1 MMIVLLRHADPLPN
15 PDDGLSPD
23 GITRA
28 KLLATMLANSGVTQA
43 YCSDALRTAQTL
55 KPLKSKLGAT
65 LTITEVDGSAEEHS
79 EAIAQAVEALPAE
92 TTVVVVS
99 HSDTV
104 PMIIEKLGGGAVAPI
119 GPKQFD
125 KLFILSLPGASA
137 GPLLLRY

>member
-15 PDDGLSPD
+15 PDNGLSSD
-23 GITRA
+23 GIKRA
-28 KLLATMLANSGVTQA
+28 QLLATMLASSGVTQA

-55 KPLKSKLGAT
+55 EPLKIKLGAA
-65 LTITEVDGSAEEHS
+65 LAITKVAGGAAQHS
-79 EAIAQAVEALPAE
+79 EAIAQAVKALPPE
-92 TTVVVVS
+92 TTVAVVS

-104 PMIIEKLGGGAVAPI
+104 PMIIEKLGGGTVAPI

-125 KLFILSLPGASA
+125 KLFILSLPGASG

>member
-15 PDDGLSPD
+15 PDNGLSPD
-23 GITRA
+23 GIKRA
-28 KLLATMLANSGVTQA
+28 QLLATMLANSGATKA

-55 KPLKSKLGAT
+55 EPLKSKLGAA
-65 LTITEVDGSAEEHS
+65 LTITEVGGDAKAHS
-79 EAIAQAVEALPAE
+79 EAVAQAVKALPPE
-92 TTVVVVS
+92 TTAVIVS

-104 PMIIEKLGGGAVAPI
+104 PMIIEKLGGKAVGPI

>member
-15 PDDGLSPD
+15 PDNGLSPD
-23 GITRA
+23 GIKRA
-28 KLLATMLANSGVTQA
+28 KLLATMLADSGVTQA

-55 KPLKSKLGAT
+55 EPLKSKLGAA
-65 LTITEVDGSAEEHS
+65 LTITEVKGGPEEHS
-79 EAIAQAVEALPAE
+79 EAIAQAVKVLPPK

-99 HSDTV
+99 HSNTV
-104 PMIIEKLGGGAVAPI
+104 PMIIEKLGGGAVAQI
-119 GPKQFD
+119 GLDQFD

>member
-15 PDDGLSPD
+15 PDNGLSPD
-23 GITRA
+23 GIKRA
-28 KLLATMLANSGVTQA
+28 KLLAAMLADSGVTQA

-55 KPLKSKLGAT
+55 EPLKSKLGAA
-65 LTITEVDGSAEEHS
+65 LTITEVAGSAKQHS
-79 EAIAQAVEALPAE
+79 EAVAQAIKDLPPA

-104 PMIIEKLGGGAVAPI
+104 PMIIEKLGGGAVAQI
-119 GPKQFD
+119 GLDQFD

>member
-1 MMIVLLRHADPLPN
+1 MMIVLLRHADRLPE
-15 PDDGLSPD
+15 PADGLSPD
-23 GITRA
+23 GIKRA
-28 KLLATMLANSGVTQA
+28 QLLATMLASSGVTQA
-43 YCSDALRTAQTL
+43 YRSDAVRTAQTL
-55 KPLKSKLGAT
+55 EPLKSKLGAA
-65 LTITEVDGSAEEHS
+65 LTITKVDGGAEAHS
-79 EAIAQAVEALPAE
+79 KAIAQAIKALAPE

-119 GPKQFD
+119 GQDEFD